1 VNDQRSFEVVF
12 VFVLIAVNLAV
23 FLPSMQ
29 GDFIWDDRFF
39 VSENPN
45 LLGPHF
51 LQRFLT
57 SPFGGYSGLDENSVQ
72 LDRAIQFYRPLTSL
86 SYWIDLKIWGL
97 NPAGFHLT
105 NILIQILN
113 CILLYFVVSSLGAGK
128 PTALLSALLFSVFPL
143 HFENVSW
150 ISGRTDLLSF
160 LFAMLSI
167 LFFAKFFKKYRKSFL
182 LWSSFFYLCSLLA
195 KETNLFLPAIYFLVL
210 YQKEPKIKEA
220 FRWASPFLA
229 GLLIWFVLRRIALGT
244 TSIGYSGRTVPDF
257 LAAIGFYTF
266 KIVFP
271 FDLSVTV
278 EAYHI
283 FKQVAFQF
291 LGGLMTLAFILSTA
305 LILKK
310 STKLRPATFL
320 IFSFYVLLLPSAA
333 VIFSSWTISL
343 MAWRFLYLLSALF
356 VAALVYLALTK
367 INWKTA
373 AIGGLG
379 ILAVFYAL
387 EIYPKN
393 RLYGHNET
401 DFWMG
406 IKDVGRE
413 DIIARSNIGIK
424 YLDRDEGKSLEILH
438 AILAEKDHPLHRM
451 WEIRIYEEL
460 AEYYT
465 FKRDFAKAEEYF
477 NFLFKLQRYQSQHCY
492 FNYADFLALTGK
504 VQEGERIVQEM
515 ITMFPSN
522 HMVLNY
528 AVRFYLLVKDYPKA
542 VEYVKKDSA
551 LFPNKKTLRLLKE
564 IEELEKK

>member
-1 VNDQRSFEVVF
+1 M
-12 VFVLIAVNLAV
+12 IAVNLAL

-29 GDFIWDDRFF
+29 GDFLWDDRFF
-39 VSENPN
+39 VSENPS

-57 SPFGGYSGLDENSVQ
+57 SPFGGFSGQDENSVQ
-72 LDRAIQFYRPLTSL
+72 LDRAMQFYRPVTSL

-105 NILIQILN
+105 NIIIQIIN
-113 CILLYFVVSSLGAGK
+113 CLLLYFVLFELGAGRLIS
-128 PTALLSALLFSVFPL
+128 LLSALLFSVFPL

-160 LFAMLSI
+160 LFAVLSV
-167 LFFAKFFKKYRKSFL
+167 LFFIKFFRQKKKFFL
-182 LWSSFFYLCSLLA
+182 LWSSFFFLCSLLA
-195 KETNLFLPAIYFLVL
+195 KETNLFLPAVYFLIL
-210 YQKEPKIKEA
+210 YQKEPKVKA
-220 FRWASPFLA
+220 AVRLASPFLA
-229 GLLIWFVLRRIALGT
+229 GFLIWFVLRRIALG
-244 TSIGYSGRTVPDF
+244 SPSLIYSGRTVSDF
-257 LAAIGFYTF
+257 LATIGFYTF
-266 KIVFP
+266 KTVFP

-278 EAYHI
+278 EAYHV
-283 FKQVAFQF
+283 FNRVAYQV
-291 LGGLMTLAFILSTA
+291 LGGLTTLAFILSTA
-305 LILKK
+305 LILRK
-310 STKLRPATFL
+310 STKLRMAAYLT
-320 IFSFYVLLLPSAA
+320 FSFYVLLLPSVA

-356 VAALVYLALTK
+356 VSCLVYLVMTK
-367 INWKTA
+367 INWKAA
-373 AIGGLG
+373 AIGVLG

-393 RLYGHNET
+393 RLYGNNET

-424 YLDRDEGKSLEILH
+424 YLDRDERKSLEILN

-465 FKRDFAKAEEYF
+465 FKREFAKAEEYF
-477 NFLFKLQRYQSQHCY
+477 NLLFKLQRYQSQHCY

-551 LFPNKKTLRLLKE
+551 LFPNKKTSRLLRE

>member
-1 VNDQRSFEVVF
+1 
-12 VFVLIAVNLAV
+12 LIAVNLAL

-29 GDFIWDDRFF
+29 GDFLWDDRFF
-39 VSENPN
+39 VSENPS

-57 SPFGGYSGLDENSVQ
+57 SPFGGFSGLDENSVQ

-86 SYWIDLKIWGL
+86 SNWIDLKIWGL

-113 CILLYFVVSSLGAGK
+113 CLLLYFVLFELGVGQLVS
-128 PTALLSALLFSVFPL
+128 LLSALLFSVFPL

-160 LFAMLSI
+160 LFAALSI
-167 LFFAKFFKKYRKSFL
+167 LAFFKFFKQRKNSVL
-182 LWSSFFYLCSLLA
+182 LWSSFFYLCSLMA
-195 KETNLFLPAIYFLVL
+195 KETNLFLPVIYFLIL
-210 YQKEPKIKEA
+210 YRKEPKVKSAI
-220 FRWASPFLA
+220 RLVSPFLA
-229 GLLIWFVLRRIALGT
+229 GLLTWFILRRIALG
-244 TSIGYSGRTVPDF
+244 SPSLGYSGRTVLDF

-283 FKQVAFQF
+283 FNRVGFQV
-291 LGGLMTLAFILSTA
+291 LGGLMTLAFMLSTA
-305 LILKK
+305 LILKR
-310 STKLRPATFL
+310 STKLRLATFL
-320 IFSFYVLLLPSAA
+320 IFAFYVLLLPSAA

-356 VAALVYLALTK
+356 VSALVFLALTK

-424 YLDRDEGKSLEILH
+424 YLDRDERKSLEILN

-465 FKRDFAKAEEYF
+465 LKRDFAKAEEYF
-477 NFLFKLQRYQSQHCY
+477 NLLFKLQRYQSQHCY
-492 FNYADFLALTGK
+492 FNYADFLALTDK
-504 VQEGERIVQEM
+504 AQEGERIVQEM

-522 HMVLNY
+522 HLVLNY

-551 LFPNKKTLRLLKE
+551 LFPNKKTSRLLRE

>member
-1 VNDQRSFEVVF
+1 
-12 VFVLIAVNLAV
+12 LIAVNLAL

-29 GDFIWDDRFF
+29 GDFLWDDRFF
-39 VSENPN
+39 VSENPS

-57 SPFGGYSGLDENSVQ
+57 SPFGGFSGQDENSVQ
-72 LDRAIQFYRPLTSL
+72 LDRAMQFYRPVTSL

-105 NILIQILN
+105 NIIIQIIN
-113 CILLYFVVSSLGAGK
+113 CLLLYFVLFELGAGRLIS
-128 PTALLSALLFSVFPL
+128 LLSALLFSVFPL

-160 LFAMLSI
+160 LFAVLSV
-167 LFFAKFFKKYRKSFL
+167 LFFIKFFRQKKKFFL
-182 LWSSFFYLCSLLA
+182 LWSSFFFLCSLLA
-195 KETNLFLPAIYFLVL
+195 KETNLFLPAVYFLIL
-210 YQKEPKIKEA
+210 YQKEPKVKA
-220 FRWASPFLA
+220 AVRLASPFLA
-229 GLLIWFVLRRIALGT
+229 GFLIWFVLRRIALG
-244 TSIGYSGRTVPDF
+244 SPSLIYSGRTVSDF
-257 LAAIGFYTF
+257 LATIGFYTF
-266 KIVFP
+266 KTVFP

-278 EAYHI
+278 EAYHV
-283 FKQVAFQF
+283 FNRVAYQV
-291 LGGLMTLAFILSTA
+291 LGGLTTLAFILSTA
-305 LILKK
+305 LILRK
-310 STKLRPATFL
+310 STKLRMAAYLT
-320 IFSFYVLLLPSAA
+320 FSFYVLLLPSVA

-356 VAALVYLALTK
+356 VSCLVYLVMTK
-367 INWKTA
+367 INWKAA
-373 AIGGLG
+373 AIGVLG

-393 RLYGHNET
+393 RLYGNNET

-424 YLDRDEGKSLEILH
+424 YLDRDERKSLEILN

-465 FKRDFAKAEEYF
+465 FKREFAKAEEYF
-477 NFLFKLQRYQSQHCY
+477 NLLFKLQRYQSQHCY

-551 LFPNKKTLRLLKE
+551 LFPNKKTSRLLRE

>member
-1 VNDQRSFEVVF
+1 MNDQRSFQVVS
-12 VFVLIAVNLAV
+12 VFILIAVNLAV

-29 GDFIWDDRFF
+29 GDFIWDDRYF
-39 VSENPN
+39 VSENAN
-45 LLGPHF
+45 ILGTHF
-51 LQRFLT
+51 LQKFLT
-57 SPFGGYSGLDENSVQ
+57 SPFGGFSGLDENSLE

-105 NILIQILN
+105 NIIIQILN
-113 CILLYFVVSSLGAGK
+113 CLLLYFVLFELGVAGRIS
-128 PTALLSALLFSVFPL
+128 LLSALLFSVFPL

-160 LFAMLSI
+160 LFAALSI
-167 LFFAKFFKKYRKSFL
+167 LFFIKFFKQKKYLVL
-182 LWSSFFYLCSLLA
+182 LWSSCFYLCSLLA
-195 KETNLFLPAIYFLVL
+195 KETNLFLPAVYFLIL
-210 YQKEPKIKEA
+210 YQKEPKVKEA
-220 FRWASPFLA
+220 IRLVSPFL
-229 GLLIWFVLRRIALGT
+229 GGFLIWFVLRRIALG
-244 TSIGYSGRTVPDF
+244 SPSLSYSGRSVSDL
-257 LAAIGFYTF
+257 LATIGFYTF
-266 KIVFP
+266 RIFFP

-278 EAYHI
+278 EAYHV
-283 FKQVAFQF
+283 FNRVAYQV
-291 LGGLMTLAFILSTA
+291 LGGLISLAFILSTA
-305 LILKK
+305 LLLRK
-310 STKLRPATFL
+310 STKWRQASYLT
-320 IFSFYVLLLPSAA
+320 FSFYILLLPSIA

-343 MAWRFLYLLSALF
+343 MAWRFLYLLSAVF
-356 VAALVYLALTK
+356 VSTLVYLVLTK
-367 INWKTA
+367 IKWKA
-373 AIGGLG
+373 VAIGGLG

-424 YLDRDEGKSLEILH
+424 YLGKDERKSLEILN
-438 AILAEKDHPLHRM
+438 AILAEKDHPLHRA

-465 FKRDFAKAEEYF
+465 FKRDFAKAESYF
-477 NFLFKLQRYQSQHCY
+477 NLLFKLQRYQSQHCY

-515 ITMFPSN
+515 IAMFPSN

-551 LFPNKKTLRLLKE
+551 LFPNKKTSRLLKE